1 MSGGRKPDY
10 SVGAL
15 NRDTDEKN
23 PKVGAA
29 WCNDDGSIDININD
43 FVVIRGSKAT
53 YLRLF
58 PYRERSASVPPPT
71 PQEEPKQPYTTKDLQ
86 DDIPF

>member
-23 PKVGAA
+23 SKVGAA
-29 WCNDDGSIDININD
+29 WRNDDGSIDVQIND
-43 FVVIRGSKAT
+43 FIVIRGSKTT

-58 PYRERSASVPPPT
+58 PSQDRSQARLLQT
-71 PQEEPKQPYTTKDLQ
+71 PQEENKAYTTKNLQ